1 MSSPTLRDATTSDL
15 DAINA
20 IYNHYV
26 LNSTCTFQI
35 APESPDSRAAWFANR
50 SPAHPVIV
58 AESAGEIIA
67 WGSLS
72 PFHKREAFA
81 ATAENSIYVHHL
93 HLRRGLGSLLLD
105 ALILR
110 ARSANLL
117 SIVAAISAAIAA
129 SASAACLNR
138 PLSIV
143 SKHHTSMGFR
153 YHNKCWFIQKRR
165 SSFMC
170 PKMKSMN

>member
-1 MSSPTLRDATTSDL
+1 MSSPTLRDATPADL

-81 ATAENSIYVHHL
+81 ATASVWVVASGFPHHL
-93 HLRRGLGSLLLD
+93 LGAAFRRT
-105 ALILR
+105 
-110 ARSANLL
+110 
-117 SIVAAISAAIAA
+117 
-129 SASAACLNR
+129 SASACSVL
-138 PLSIV
+138 L
-143 SKHHTSMGFR
+143 GG
-153 YHNKCWFIQKRR
+153 RR
-165 SSFMC
+165 SAAC
-170 PKMKSMN
+170 PLRGC

>member
-1 MSSPTLRDATTSDL
+1 MPSPTLRDATVSDL

-26 LNSTCTFQI
+26 LSSTCTFQI
-35 APESPDSRAAWFANR
+35 APESPESRAAWFANR
-50 SPAHPVIV
+50 SPTHPVIV
-58 AESAGEIIA
+58 AEAAGEIIA

-93 HLRRGLGSLLLD
+93 HLRRGLGSLLLN

-117 SIVAAISAAIAA
+117 SIVAAISSDQPGSIALHQ
-129 SASAACLNR
+129 SHGFSESGRL
-138 PLSIV
+138 LEVGQKFGKTLDIV
-143 SKHHTSMGFR
+143 YLQLFPTRLPAQPS
-153 YHNKCWFIQKRR
+153 
-165 SSFMC
+165 
-170 PKMKSMN
+170 